1 MRFTRKSAALGAVAV
16 ALCSQGAMAQDN
28 DADALMAMDKDTL
41 RSEIQTRFDAAL
53 ALSNDP
59 AIQSADNVRYVWA
72 NEAKAQCGIALGYL
86 KSSTKDPVS
95 IGKCARAYELMNY
108 VPAAPPPPPPPE
120 AVPQE
125 ICENPAIIFFDFD
138 VRTPPAEAA
147 QVIDFVST
155 NYQRCD
161 WNALE
166 VVGHADRS
174 GSDAYNMGLSQDRA
188 ENVAAMLRME
198 NLPGV
203 DISVDYKGES
213 SPRVPTEDGV
223 RELQNRRVEILVR

>member
-1 MRFTRKSAALGAVAV
+1 MRLARASAAMGSLVVALGAH
-16 ALCSQGAMAQDN
+16 QGALAQTN
-28 DADALMAMDKDTL
+28 DADALMAMDKNTL
-41 RSEIQTRFDAAL
+41 RGEIQMRFDAAL

-59 AIQSADNVRYVWA
+59 AIQAADNVRYIWA

-86 KSSTKDPVS
+86 KGGTKDPVS

-108 VPAAPPPPPPPE
+108 VPAPPPPPPPPP
-120 AVPQE
+120 PQE

-147 QVIDFVST
+147 QVIDFVTS
-155 NYQRCD
+155 NYQRCE
-161 WNALE
+161 WRNLE

-174 GSDAYNMGLSQDRA
+174 GSDAYNIALSQDRA
-188 ENVAAMLRME
+188 ENVAALLRAE
-198 NLPGV
+198 NLAGV
-203 DISVDYKGES
+203 SISVDYKGES